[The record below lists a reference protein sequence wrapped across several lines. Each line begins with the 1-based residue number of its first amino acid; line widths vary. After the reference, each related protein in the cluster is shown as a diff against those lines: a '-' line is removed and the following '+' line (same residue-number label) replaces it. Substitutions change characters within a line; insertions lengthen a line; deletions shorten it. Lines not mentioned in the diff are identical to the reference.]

1 MAGAEKY
8 PQAEWVSVSDDSS
21 RQHLVGLT
29 PFFVYRR
36 GTGKF
41 MSLEKLNTG
50 QKALQIN
57 LDAKKYGTF
66 AEIGAGQEVARWFF
80 QVGKASGTVAKTISA
95 YDMAVSDAIYGVAD
109 RYVSRKRLQSM
120 LDLEYNLLVQR
131 LDQARGNKCTFFAYA
146 DTVTTKHISKA
157 GEDGGQGWLGVK
169 FQTVPQAEPST
180 IIIHARMLDW
190 ETQRQQEAIGVL
202 GVNLIHGAFYRSND
216 PIGLIGSLLD
226 NLSNQRIEVD
236 MIKFSG
242 PAFFKVDNRLM
253 ALQLVEQWLT
263 EATMFTASGETV
275 IPSELLY
282 KKPVL
287 LERGS
292 FRPLTNPMLDMME
305 RAQEMFVQEPALAGE
320 APVTMFEMTL
330 RQLQIGNSID
340 HRDFLD
346 RVDTLGALGKPVL
359 ISNFLRYHRLVTYL
373 SRHTQKPIGLPI
385 GLVRLR
391 DVLDEKFYTDLP
403 GGLMESLGQ
412 LFKNGAKLY
421 VYPSLDKK
429 TGKLTTAENLEVP
442 QHLRHLYGHL
452 LENKFVV
459 NINNFNADAL
469 KIYSGEVLA
478 KIHSGDESL
487 AKLIPPAIF
496 EVIKAKKLFGWGQK
510 PAA

>member
-1 MAGAEKY
+1 LDTRQILCIVRREEKMTK
-8 PQAEWVSVSDDSS
+8 D
-21 RQHLVGLT
+21 
-29 PFFVYRR
+29 
-36 GTGKF
+36 
-41 MSLEKLNTG
+41 KLNTG

-80 QVGKASGTVAKTISA
+80 HVGKASGTVAKTISA
-95 YDMAVSDAIYGVAD
+95 YDMAVSDAIYGPAE
-109 RYVSRKRLQSM
+109 RYVSRKRLGAM
-120 LDLEYNLLVQR
+120 LDLEFDLLLQR
-131 LDQARGNKCTFFAYA
+131 LDKARGDRSTFFAFA
-146 DTVTTKHISKA
+146 NTVTTKHISKP
-157 GEDGGQGWLGVK
+157 GDEGGHGWLGIK
-169 FQTVPQAEPST
+169 FQTLPRNEPST
-180 IIIHARMLDW
+180 IIIHVRLLDT
-190 ETQRQQEAIGVL
+190 ETARQQETIGII
-202 GVNLIHGAFYRSND
+202 GVNLIHAAFYQHIEPDR
-216 PIGLIGSLLD
+216 LIGSLLD
-226 NLSNQRIEVD
+226 GLTSQRVEVD

-242 PAFFKVDNRLM
+242 PAFTGVDNRLM
-253 ALQLVEQWLT
+253 ALQLVQQWLT
-263 EATMFTASGETV
+263 EAAMFTADGETI

-305 RAQEMFVQEPALAGE
+305 RAQEMFLKEPALQDE
-320 APVTMFEMTL
+320 PPVAMFEMTL
-330 RQLQIGNSID
+330 RQLQVGDAID

-391 DVLDEKFYTDLP
+391 DVMDEKFYTDLP

-421 VYPSLDKK
+421 VYPSLNKK
-429 TGKLTTAENLEVP
+429 TGKLTTVENLEVAP
-442 QHLRHLYGHL
+442 HLRHLYAHL
-452 LENKFVV
+452 VENKFIE
-459 NINNFNADAL
+459 NIANYDAAAL

-478 KIHSGDESL
+478 KIHSGDEKL
-487 AKLIPPAIF
+487 AELIPPPIF

-510 PAA
+510 AAVAEAS

>member
-1 MAGAEKY
+1 LDKVRFSAI
-8 PQAEWVSVSDDSS
+8 
-21 RQHLVGLT
+21 
-29 PFFVYRR
+29 FVAR
-36 GTGKF
+36 GKT
-41 MSLEKLNTG
+41 MSKEKLNTG

-57 LDAKKYGTF
+57 LDAKRYGTF

-80 QVGKASGTVAKTISA
+80 HVGKASGTVAKTISA
-95 YDMAVSDAIYGVAD
+95 YDMAISDAIYGAAE
-109 RYVSRKRLQSM
+109 RYVSRARLQSM
-120 LDLEYNLLVQR
+120 LDHEFDLILKR
-131 LDQARGNKCTFFAYA
+131 LDKTRGDKCTFFAFA
-146 DTVTTKHISKA
+146 NTVATKQ
-157 GEDGGQGWLGVK
+157 GLRPGMEEGQGWLGIK
-169 FQTVPQAEPST
+169 FQVHPHGDPST
-180 IIIHARMLDW
+180 IIIHVRLLDW
-190 ETQRQQEAIGVL
+190 ETPRQQEAVGIT
-202 GVNLIHGAFYRSND
+202 GVNLIHGAFYQND
-216 PIGLIGSLLD
+216 DPAALIGTLLD
-226 NLSNQRIEVD
+226 GLSSQRVEVD

-242 PAFFKVDNRLM
+242 PAFTGVDNRLM
-253 ALQLVEQWLT
+253 AMQLVEQGIA
-263 EATMFTASGETV
+263 EAAMFTANGETV
-275 IPSELLY
+275 IPGEILY

-305 RAQEMFVQEPALAGE
+305 RAQEKFVQEPTLQGE
-320 APVTMFEMTL
+320 KPVVMFEMTL
-330 RQLQIGNSID
+330 RQLQVENAID

-373 SRHTQKPIGLPI
+373 SRQTQRPIGLPI

-429 TGKLTTAENLEVP
+429 TGKLTTVENLDVVP
-442 QHLRHLYGHL
+442 HLRHLYAHL
-452 LENKFVV
+452 VENKF
-459 NINNFNADAL
+459 IESISSFNDNSL

-478 KIHSGDESL
+478 KIHSGDEAL
-487 AKLIPPAIF
+487 AQLIPPQIF

-510 PAA
+510 ATPAELVNVAVAPQ

>member
-1 MAGAEKY
+1 LDTRRILCIVRREEKMTK
-8 PQAEWVSVSDDSS
+8 D
-21 RQHLVGLT
+21 
-29 PFFVYRR
+29 
-36 GTGKF
+36 
-41 MSLEKLNTG
+41 KLNTG

-80 QVGKASGTVAKTISA
+80 HVGKASGTVAKTISA
-95 YDMAVSDAIYGVAD
+95 YDMAVSDAIYGPAE
-109 RYVSRKRLQSM
+109 RYVSRKRLGAM
-120 LDLEYNLLVQR
+120 LDLEFDLLLQR
-131 LDQARGNKCTFFAYA
+131 LDKARGDRSTFFAFA
-146 DTVTTKHISKA
+146 NTITTKHVAKA
-157 GEDGGQGWLGVK
+157 GDEGGHGWLGIK
-169 FQTVPQAEPST
+169 FQTLLRNDPST
-180 IIIHARMLDW
+180 IIIHVRLLDT
-190 ETQRQQEAIGVL
+190 ETARQQETVGII
-202 GVNLIHGAFYRSND
+202 GVNLIHAAFYQHIEPER
-216 PIGLIGSLLD
+216 LIGSLMDGLT
-226 NLSNQRIEVD
+226 SQRVEVD

-242 PAFFKVDNRLM
+242 PAFLGLDNRLM
-253 ALQLVEQWLT
+253 ALQLVQQWLT
-263 EATMFTASGETV
+263 EAAMFTADGESV
-275 IPSELLY
+275 IPGELLY

-292 FRPLTNPMLDMME
+292 FRPLTNPMLDMMD
-305 RAQEMFVQEPALAGE
+305 RAQEMFLQEPALLGE
-320 APVTMFEMTL
+320 APVAMFEMTL
-330 RQLQIGNSID
+330 RQLQVGDAID

-391 DVLDEKFYTDLP
+391 DVMDEKFYTDLP

-429 TGKLTTAENLEVP
+429 TGKLTTVENLEVAP
-442 QHLRHLYGHL
+442 HLRHLYAHL
-452 LENKFVV
+452 VENKFIENIV
-459 NINNFNADAL
+459 NYDAAAL

-478 KIHSGDESL
+478 KIHSGDEKL
-487 AKLIPPAIF
+487 AELIPPPIF

-510 PAA
+510 ATPTELVKVAVAPQ